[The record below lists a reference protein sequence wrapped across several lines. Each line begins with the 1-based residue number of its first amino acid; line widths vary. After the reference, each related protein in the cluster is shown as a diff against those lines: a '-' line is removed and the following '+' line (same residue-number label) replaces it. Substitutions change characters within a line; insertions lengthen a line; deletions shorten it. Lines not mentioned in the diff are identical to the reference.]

1 MNIEI
6 DNSEPSEGK
15 KLNTNKFTETRGGY
29 RENSGRPLR
38 DEKGK
43 SVTVSFCLTPTEN
56 KLFREKLKEST
67 LSVSEYI
74 RSKLF
79 N

>member
-1 MNIEI
+1 MEKQNFRK
-6 DNSEPSEGK
+6 DG
-15 KLNTNKFTETRGGY
+15 RGGS
-29 RENSGRPLR
+29 RENSGRPR
-38 DEKGK
+38 KDQKGT

-56 KLFREKLKEST
+56 QIFREKVREST